1 MSPDTIRQVSMTC
14 QEARAC
20 LEEFNSAVVAAVS
33 ALKNVVALGGMALG
47 AAFAAHRVMGL
58 IL

>member
-1 MSPDTIRQVSMTC
+1 MSTDTIRQVSKTC

-20 LEEFNSAVVAAVS
+20 LEEFNSAVVAAAS
-33 ALKNVVALGGMALG
+33 ALKNIVALGTVAVG
-47 AAFAAHRVMGL
+47 AVFAAHRVMGL